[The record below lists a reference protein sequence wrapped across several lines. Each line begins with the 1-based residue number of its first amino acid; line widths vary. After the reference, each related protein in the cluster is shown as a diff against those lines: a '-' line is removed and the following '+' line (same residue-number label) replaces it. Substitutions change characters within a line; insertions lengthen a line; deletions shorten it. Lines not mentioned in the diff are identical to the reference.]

1 MSLLNGSAVKAREV
15 IDFCMASE
23 SPELKAKVFE
33 ILSRSGLEPN
43 DPMFMALL
51 LTGQMRVLI
60 EAAPESLNRLLS
72 EWKEES
78 ANSLSE
84 ISSTISLV
92 KKTQIEQAEAIE
104 EKMQAVSNKCVSDIK
119 EAGMGTVGAIAD
131 AGSENYE
138 RLQENKKQIEEL
150 SKTIDILQAE
160 AIAERE
166 KNIENMNALIGWVNK
181 TTNEFKLTNQQIQG
195 SYSELRKLQ
204 QKTFWFKSINWY
216 FPLMALF
223 IMGGFGFLAG
233 SWLTVEK
240 YNTFE
245 ERYARNIFNWNK
257 DRLIKCENDDNPKCT
272 FWIVP
277 PDSPER
283 NE

>member
-33 ILSRSGLEPN
+33 IVSRSGLEPN

-60 EAAPESLNRLLS
+60 EAAPEGLNRLLS
-72 EWKEES
+72 EWKQES

-84 ISSTISLV
+84 ISSTISLI

-104 EKMQAVSNKCVSDIK
+104 KKMQAISNKCVSDIK

-131 AGSENYE
+131 ASGENYE

-150 SKTIDILQAE
+150 SKTINALQAE
-160 AIAERE
+160 AIAERK
-166 KNIENMNALIGWVNK
+166 KNIKNMNALIGWVEK
-181 TTNEFKLTNQQIQG
+181 TTNEFKLTNQQTQD

-204 QKTFWFKSINWY
+204 QKTFWFKSISWY

-233 SWLTVEK
+233 GWLTNQK

-245 ERYARNIFNWNK
+245 ERYGRNIFNWNK